1 VFVKIHPKLLVKFAA
16 HQGRACTD
24 ARPMEQLGSARH
36 LWLRMQPSG
45 ATRAGAPASPTR
57 TPKNASTEHP
67 PLFSDLLPPR
77 DTGPLEALRLC
88 VQKSCTVLHMP
99 HAGRNHQV
107 SSQHREAASA
117 RKGRQEEAEAER
129 QRGAVRIG
137 HSNTILQKRGA
148 DVRVKRHV
156 LLLGKDDAIEFA
168 RLLLKDLC
176 AGSECVLPGSAR
188 AAGNAEA
195 MDSEGASEVRAKATL
210 VRGGNAPF

>member
-1 VFVKIHPKLLVKFAA
+1 MFVKIHPKLLVKFAA

-117 RKGRQEEAEAER
+117 RKRQTGGGGGGETA
-129 QRGAVRIG
+129 
-137 HSNTILQKRGA
+137 
-148 DVRVKRHV
+148 
-156 LLLGKDDAIEFA
+156 A
-168 RLLLKDLC
+168 R
-176 AGSECVLPGSAR
+176 SELDIPQYSK
-188 AAGNAEA
+188 N
-195 MDSEGASEVRAKATL
+195 
-210 VRGGNAPF
+210 GGQTYV